1 MELSECTNRQ
11 NRFKGNCKQ
20 CGKDVYSYYKSQ
32 LPNFC
37 SRKCSN
43 QWKWDNIRERKKYVI
58 FKCSWCGK
66 DIKIEASDHRIK
78 KGQVAWFCNH
88 DCESKY
94 KINKREM
101 QVCPICGK
109 LFFNKKS
116 QTCSMGCRSELMRFN
131 TYKRKNKLNDISY
144 NEYLKLLS
152 QDEENKNKKREN
164 SIKVV
169 TSNGAIRYY
178 NVDKFVYKGNE
189 KEYLKKYAKAHTKQ
203 TYQKHK
209 ERMKNDD
216 VYRLKHKIRNFIY
229 SSFVRRS
236 APKNDRTESILGCS
250 FMDFKKH
257 IEKQFKEGMTFDN
270 YGEWQIDHI
279 IPLST
284 ANTIDEV
291 KKLCHYTNLQPLWAS
306 ENRKKSD
313 KIYN

>member
-1 MELSECTNRQ
+1 MVSH
-11 NRFKGNCKQ
+11 F
-20 CGKDVYSYYKSQ
+20 
-32 LPNFC
+32 F
-37 SRKCSN
+37 
-43 QWKWDNIRERKKYVI
+43 
-58 FKCSWCGK
+58 
-66 DIKIEASDHRIK
+66 IK
-78 KGQVAWFCNH
+78 KL
-88 DCESKY
+88 
-94 KINKREM
+94 
-101 QVCPICGK
+101 K
-109 LFFNKKS
+109 LVVWNAEGNL
-116 QTCSMGCRSELMRFN
+116 CDLILISE
-131 TYKRKNKLNDISY
+131 KNKLNEISY

-236 APKNDRTESILGCS
+236 VPKNDRTESILGCS
-250 FMDFKKH
+250 FTDFKKH

-270 YGEWQIDHI
+270 YGKWQIDHI